1 MYQYLLLSCYTV
13 FFQSKYNFNIN
24 TLYTS
29 NNNRECFKIFQPC
42 AENEPEQ
49 AEGGEEVDEESG
61 GAAAGGFGGAA
72 EVGELGVRSEDGQVR
87 QGRGVHRRQA
97 DPRKEIRFVEC

>member
-1 MYQYLLLSCYTV
+1 MPT
-13 FFQSKYNFNIN
+13 
-24 TLYTS
+24 
-29 NNNRECFKIFQPC
+29 
-42 AENEPEQ
+42 ENEPEQ

-97 DPRKEIRFVEC
+97 DPRKEIRLVECCVRNIWYKLVLCRCV